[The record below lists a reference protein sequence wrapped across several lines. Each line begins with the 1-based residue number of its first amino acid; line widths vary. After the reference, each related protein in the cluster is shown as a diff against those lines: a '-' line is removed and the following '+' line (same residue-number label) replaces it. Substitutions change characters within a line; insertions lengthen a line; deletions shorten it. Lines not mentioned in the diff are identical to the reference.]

1 MNRSSARPGYGLI
14 ILLVL
19 GGCGGSPNSDR
30 DAPPGQASTTV
41 TAVPRLDPQSV
52 PADLRHLIPLARQW
66 GIGDDVERLA
76 KVDAATPAQRAEL
89 RNGLAPHQ
97 ARITAWLDSFGDG
110 QMSEEAAT
118 FMYMQLAVEEMV
130 GKP

>member
-1 MNRSSARPGYGLI
+1 MLARPGYGLI
-14 ILLVL
+14 IPLVV
-19 GGCGGSPNSDR
+19 GGCGGSSNSR
-30 DAPPGQASTTV
+30 DAPPAQAATTV
-41 TAVPRLDPQSV
+41 TAVPRLDPQTV
-52 PADLRHLIPLARQW
+52 PADLRHLIPLAQRW

-76 KVDAATPAQRAEL
+76 QVDAATSAQRAEL
-89 RNGLAPHQ
+89 RNALAPHQ
-97 ARITAWLDSFGDG
+97 ARVTAWLNSFGDG